1 MVLLYRNH
9 VSLTKKVKLLIRDEH
24 VEPHPMSEKKVVFL
38 KFKALKRLFY
48 IKKLGRN
55 FEKLQKL
62 PRDNLEIQIV
72 SIFEV
77 GRMTAVFGIVT
88 KNLPTSA

>member
-1 MVLLYRNH
+1 
-9 VSLTKKVKLLIRDEH
+9 
-24 VEPHPMSEKKVVFL
+24 MSEKKVVFL